1 MYRNEV
7 RGIINES
14 FNDEFKELEMKAYP
28 NNQKIR
34 INNEFL
40 KELTLTDL
48 DLDAQSDE
56 IVFFQQLKVML
67 NDLQIDRGNF

>member
-1 MYRNEV
+1 M

-14 FNDEFKELEMKAYP
+14 FNDEFKDLEMKVYP
-28 NNQKIR
+28 NNQKVK
-34 INNEFL
+34 INNDFL

-56 IVFFQQLKVML
+56 IVFFQQLKVNL
-67 NDLQIDRGNF
+67 NDLQAENGK